1 MCLVAF
7 AIDTSPGGPLLVA
20 ANRDEYHERPTAALQ
35 RWRLDDGTEVVGGR
49 DLRDGGMWMGV
60 TAAGRVAWLTNVR
73 QAKLER
79 GVRSRGEL
87 VTAWLQASG
96 DARTFLQALDPS
108 RYGGFNIVVGDL
120 RAGGW
125 TWASNCDP
133 ARPHDPAP
141 PMLHWSSLAPG
152 IHTLSNASIDTPWP
166 KSRRLARALAQALGE
181 PERVQHHLGEALTD
195 LRLADDGE
203 LPRSGVPIE
212 VERALS
218 SAFVRMPTLA
228 YGTRTSTLLRLH
240 LGTLEID
247 EWTHAP
253 DADAPS
259 LAGALH
265 RRETLTVA

>member
-7 AIDTSPGGPLLVA
+7 AIDTAPGGPLLVA

-35 RWRLDDGTEVVGGR
+35 RWRLDDGTEVLGGR
-49 DLRDGGMWMGV
+49 DLRDGGMWMGA

-73 QAKLER
+73 QAQQER
-79 GVRSRGEL
+79 GARSRGEL

-96 DARTFLQALDPS
+96 DTRGFLQALDPA
-108 RYGGFNIVVGDL
+108 RYGGFNLVVGDL
-120 RAGGW
+120 RTGGW
-125 TWASNCDP
+125 TWLSNRDP
-133 ARPHDPAP
+133 ACPHDPVP
-141 PMLHWSSLAPG
+141 PRLHWSPLAPG
-152 IHTLSNASIDTPWP
+152 IHTLSNASLDTPWP

-181 PERVQHHLGEALTD
+181 PDRLQHRLGEALTD
-195 LRLADDGE
+195 LRLAEDSE
-203 LPRSGVPIE
+203 LPRSGVPID

-218 SAFVRMPTLA
+218 SAFVRMPASA
-228 YGTRTSTLLRLH
+228 YGTRTSTLLRMN
-240 LGTLEID
+240 LGRLDMD

-259 LAGALH
+259 LADAVH